1 MCFLSMWIQASNM
14 ETSVRFL
21 STWNRSFQHRN
32 ILLSHGNI
40 PYIYIFLNS
49 RLPIFVT
56 HSYGLLCVYLIP
68 NMNFPCIFVRRVIA
82 ARAILANGKPARA
95 HVHPPALSARPTAH
109 GLLKSQ
115 LTSPTPRPTVSPHK
129 IPTAAPS
136 ETKPARNHL
145 LLCRPPS
152 QTKPPL
158 PLGLAADRSTPSS
171 VAVVFR

>member
-14 ETSVRFL
+14 ETSVCFL
-21 STWNRSFQHRN
+21 SMWNTSFQHRN
-32 ILLSHGNI
+32 IHLSHENT
-40 PYIYIFLNS
+40 PYIYIFFLNS

-56 HSYGLLCVYLIP
+56 HLYGLLCVYLIP
-68 NMNFPCIFVRRVIA
+68 NMNFPYIFLHCVIA
-82 ARAILANGKPARA
+82 DRAILANGKA
-95 HVHPPALSARPTAH
+95 SAGPCPSPGLVRTAH
-109 GLLKSQ
+109 GPRPSQ